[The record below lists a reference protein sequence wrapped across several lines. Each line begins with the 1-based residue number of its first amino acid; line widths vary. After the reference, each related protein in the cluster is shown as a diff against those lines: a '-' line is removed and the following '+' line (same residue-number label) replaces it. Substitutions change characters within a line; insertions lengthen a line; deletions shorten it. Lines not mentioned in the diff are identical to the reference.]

1 MRSQLARSDLSA
13 DDRLHLHFALG
24 KALEDAEQFAASF
37 AHYAEA
43 NRLRRATIA
52 YDATATTE
60 YVRRVCAIF
69 TAEFVEARRGWGCE
83 AGDPIFVVGLPRSGS
98 TLVEQILA
106 SHSAVEGT
114 MELPDVLELARS
126 LARRPGPAGA
136 PDYPDVLARL
146 DAEELRALGEDYL
159 RRTRLHRRSGTP
171 RFIDK
176 MPNNWMHVG
185 LIHLML
191 PNARIIDVR
200 RDPMGCCFSCFKQH
214 FASGQD
220 FAYDLRDLG
229 RYYRDYVDLMAHF
242 DEVLPGRIHRVDY
255 GALVQDTDAEVRRLL
270 DHCGL
275 PFDEA
280 CLRFY
285 ENERAVRTPSSE
297 QVRSPIFR
305 DALEQW
311 RHYEPWLGPLEEA
324 LGPLAG

>member
-1 MRSQLARSDLSA
+1 LR
-13 DDRLHLHFALG
+13 FALG
-24 KALEDAEQFAASF
+24 KALEDAAE
-37 AHYAEA
+37 YAESFRQYA
-43 NRLRRATIA
+43 EGNRLRRAA
-52 YDATATTE
+52 SSYDAAKITGLVQRSRAT
-60 YVRRVCAIF
+60 F
-69 TAEFVEARRGWGCE
+69 TREFFADRAGWG
-83 AGDPIFVVGLPRSGS
+83 ASAADPIFIIGLPRSGS

-106 SHSAVEGT
+106 SHPAVEGT
-114 MELPDVLELARS
+114 MELLNVVALAWS
-126 LARRPGPAGA
+126 LTTGRRDAA
-136 PDYPDVLARL
+136 VKAYPDLLATLGADDLREL
-146 DAEELRALGEDYL
+146 GARYVEE
-159 RRTRLHRRSGTP
+159 TRVYRKTAAPH
-171 RFIDK
+171 FIDK
-176 MPNNWMHVG
+176 LPNNWEHAG